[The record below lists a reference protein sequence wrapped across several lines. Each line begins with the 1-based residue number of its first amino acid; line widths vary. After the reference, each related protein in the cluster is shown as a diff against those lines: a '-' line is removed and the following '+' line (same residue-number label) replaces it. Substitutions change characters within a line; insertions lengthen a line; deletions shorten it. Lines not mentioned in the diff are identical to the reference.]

1 MKAKNFL
8 FGVWADTH
16 GLTLMRKEERKKRR
30 GYSYPYIN

>member
-16 GLTLMRKEERKKRR
+16 GAYAYAQGGEKKRR